1 MNNYVF
7 ISEYYMPNDFECV
20 WSKEVKVLQKSDR
33 TKGDV
38 AVEKLFYVGKKKLES
53 NKTKDIFDL

>member
-1 MNNYVF
+1 
-7 ISEYYMPNDFECV
+7 MPNDFDCV

-38 AVEKLFYVGKKKLES
+38 AVEKLFYVGKKLES
-53 NKTKDIFDL
+53 KHRVQPD